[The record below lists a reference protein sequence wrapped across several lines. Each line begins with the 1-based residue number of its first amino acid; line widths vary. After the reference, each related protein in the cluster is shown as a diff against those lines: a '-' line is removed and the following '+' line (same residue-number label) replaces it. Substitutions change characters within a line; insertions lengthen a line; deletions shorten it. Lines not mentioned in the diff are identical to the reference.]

1 MCIVIFH
8 SHLGKNAHFTWQNM
22 AVDNF
27 LLATFFFIWLL
38 GCHTFCLLSLDSLFF
53 FGVLCWFCL
62 LFLTYFY
69 NISGFSHWT
78 CFLSTL
84 VPLMLSYNFVALN
97 IISKQMTSKFIS
109 STWIS
114 FLHLRIPI
122 SNCLLRIPVEYL
134 SN

>member
-1 MCIVIFH
+1 MYNVHRYF
-8 SHLGKNAHFTWQNM
+8 SLTNLGKNAHFTWQ
-22 AVDNF
+22 VDNF
-27 LLATFFFIWLL
+27 LLATFFLIWLL
-38 GCHTFCLLSLDSLFF
+38 GYHIFCLLSLDSLFL
-53 FGVLCWFCL
+53 FGVLYWFCL

-84 VPLMLSYNFVALN
+84 MPLMLSSNFIALN

-114 FLHLRIPI
+114 YI
-122 SNCLLRIPVEYL
+122 SEYPYPTAH
-134 SN
+134 SESQ